1 MNKIKYIFLFLLVV
15 SMITTAQWEVS
26 TNTGLPTFQSSPEMT
41 SGGSYLF
48 VDGKFRSSNNG
59 ESWEEYNYAIDQF
72 NKPTTQFYFDNKL
85 FSGHNSSGDCILYST
100 DNGTTWQTPQG
111 VPSTTSV
118 YGFFEFIGTLFAY
131 VPGTVYKSTDL
142 GLNWAPKG
150 SSMGVIVAMTSLGN
164 DLFVTTTT
172 GGVFKSSDNGETWT
186 QSNNGILNSFPFNDW
201 PGEEVWSMGGKLY
214 FYSQSG
220 AYYVSSDAATTWE
233 KWTQTFV
240 PGGTVGLRSFYK
252 NGSHLYF
259 RLAVFNFTLLRWE
272 EKIFFTADEEITLV
286 DITDNLSV
294 TGMGEKV
301 IEFNNYLYVAYPG
314 TQEKFYRRNT
324 SSFITDVEETE
335 IIPSGFELMQ
345 NYPNPFNPSTTIK
358 YTINT
363 PTFGAPSREGNTRG
377 VFVTLSVYDLLG
389 RNAAT
394 LVNEVQS
401 PGNYSVEFNTQ
412 NKDLSSGIYFYKL
425 QAGSQFI
432 TKKMLLMK

>member
-1 MNKIKYIFLFLLVV
+1 M
-15 SMITTAQWEVS
+15 
-26 TNTGLPTFQSSPEMT
+26 
-41 SGGSYLF
+41 
-48 VDGKFRSSNNG
+48 
-59 ESWEEYNYAIDQF
+59 
-72 NKPTTQFYFDNKL
+72 
-85 FSGHNSSGDCILYST
+85 
-100 DNGTTWQTPQG
+100 
-111 VPSTTSV
+111 
-118 YGFFEFIGTLFAY
+118 YGFFEFSGTLFAY
-131 VPGTVYKSTDL
+131 VPGTVYKSTDS

-164 DLFVTTTT
+164 DLYVTTTT
-172 GGVFKSSDNGETWT
+172 GGVFKSSDNGENWA

-220 AYYVSSDAATTWE
+220 AFYVSSDAATSWE

-240 PGGTVGLRSFYK
+240 PGGTVGLRSFYR

-272 EKIFFTADEEITLV
+272 EKIFFTADEGTTLV

-324 SSFITDVEETE
+324 SSFVTDVEETE

-358 YTINT
+358 YTIHT
-363 PTFGAPSREGNTRG
+363 PTFGAPSREGNTSN

-389 RNAAT
+389 RNVAT

-412 NKDLSSGIYFYKL
+412 NKDISSGIYFYKL